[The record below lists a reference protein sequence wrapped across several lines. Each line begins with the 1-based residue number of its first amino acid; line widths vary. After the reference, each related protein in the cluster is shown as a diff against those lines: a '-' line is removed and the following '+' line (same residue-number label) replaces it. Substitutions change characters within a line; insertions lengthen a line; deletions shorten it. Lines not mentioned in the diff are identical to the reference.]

1 MNAKKGALGLT
12 LGALGVVFGDI
23 GTSPLYAFKVIFGA
37 GNSRFAINEA
47 NVLGIISLIIWS
59 VIIVVS
65 VKYVGFIMRADN
77 KGEGGIIA
85 LVALAKNTVLHNRL
99 KWFFIFLGLVG
110 VALFYGDSAITPA
123 ISIMSA
129 VEGLKVNFPSTSHF
143 IVPVTIVI
151 LTLLFGIQRF
161 GTNIIGK
168 LFGPVML
175 IWFSVIGVAGLV
187 NIFNYPKIAQA
198 LTPMPA
204 VNFFME
210 HSTLGLIAL
219 ATVVLAITG
228 AEALYADMGHFG
240 RPAIA
245 RAWFWLV
252 FPALI
257 LCYMGQGALVLN
269 DPSAVQNPFIH
280 MFPDYSHVA
289 VVVLATLATLIAS
302 QSVISGAF
310 SLTRQAVQLNF
321 LPKMTIK
328 HTSDNEKGQIY
339 IPFVNGALFL
349 GVIFLVV
356 LFGSSDRLANAYGI
370 AVSGTLAIDTI
381 LFILVA
387 KSLWQKSWGYIL
399 FITVGFL
406 VLDML
411 FVVAN
416 LPKILH
422 GGWFPV
428 AVALLI
434 FTAITTWIKGEKI
447 IGDKRQALEGPLQD
461 YVDNISKLN
470 PPLTRVPGHAVYIT
484 HHKNVAPLA
493 LRTTVEELHELHEK
507 VVVLSVNFTNDAYV
521 PESER
526 FEFDNL
532 DYKDGISQLILNYG
546 FHDRSNIPE
555 TMARLRG
562 VNPELDFDVNTASY
576 FISLSKVVPGDSKMM
591 SKWRKSLYSVMYRNA
606 LSPSDYYR
614 LPVER
619 TVEMRSLIEL

>member
-1 MNAKKGALGLT
+1 MNAKKGAYGLV

-23 GTSPLYAFKVIFGA
+23 GTSPLYAFKVIFGIE
-37 GNSRFAINEA
+37 GSRFDINEF
-47 NVLGIISLIIWS
+47 NVLGVISLIIWS

-65 VKYVGFIMRADN
+65 IKYVGFIMRADN

-85 LVALAKNTVLHNRL
+85 LVALAKNTVLKDKI

-123 ISIMSA
+123 ISVMSA
-129 VEGLKVNFPSTSHF
+129 VEGLKVNFPSTSHI

-151 LTLLFGIQRF
+151 LTLLFWIQRY
-161 GTNIIGK
+161 GTNLIGK

-175 IWFSVIGVAGLV
+175 VWFSVIGVAGLA
-187 NIFNYPKIAQA
+187 NIWHYPKIVQA
-198 LTPMPA
+198 LTPLPA
-204 VNFFME
+204 INFFIE

-252 FPALI
+252 LPALI
-257 LCYMGQGALVLN
+257 LCYMGQGALILS
-269 DPSAVQNPFIH
+269 DPIAGQNPFIH
-280 MFPDYSHVA
+280 MFPDFSHVP
-289 VVVLATLATLIAS
+289 VVILATLATLIAS

-321 LPKMTIK
+321 LPKMNIR
-328 HTSDNEKGQIY
+328 HTSDNETGQIY
-339 IPFVNGALFL
+339 IPFVNGALFIA
-349 GVIFLVV
+349 VIFLVV

-381 LFILVA
+381 LFILVIRSLWR
-387 KSLWQKSWGYIL
+387 KSLGYVTLVIL
-399 FITVGFL
+399 GFL
-406 VLDML
+406 VLDLM

-434 FTAITTWIKGEKI
+434 FTALTTWIKGEKI

-461 YVDNISKLN
+461 YVDKIHSMS
-470 PPLTRVPGHAVYIT
+470 PSLTRVPGHAIYIT

-493 LRTTVEELHELHEK
+493 LRTTVEELHELHEN
-507 VVVLSVNFTNDAYV
+507 VVILSVNFSNDAYV
-521 PESER
+521 PEKDR
-526 FEFDNL
+526 FEFDEL
-532 DYKDGISQLILNYG
+532 DYTDGISQLILNYG
-546 FHDRSNIPE
+546 FHDRSNIPN
-555 TMARLRG
+555 TLSKLRG
-562 VNPELDFDVNTASY
+562 VNPELDFDEKTASY
-576 FISLSKVVPGDSKMM
+576 FISLSKVVPGDAPGMA
-591 SKWRKSLYSVMYRNA
+591 KWRKTLYSIMYRNA
-606 LSPSDYYR
+606 LSSSDYYR